1 VVKTL
6 FWDFNGT
13 ILDDARLCHD
23 ILVRMLHEVGRPTVT
38 FEEYLDIF
46 TFPVRDYYAK
56 VYDLE
61 AVSFDVLA
69 KRFIDLYKPESL
81 KVPLTEGAVGT
92 IKAVKAMGYRN
103 VLLSASEINNLKE
116 QLNHF
121 GIGYLFDDVLGT
133 SDIHAGTK
141 TDIALDHVRNHPF
154 DKKRSLM
161 VGDTLHD
168 AEVADAIGCDIV
180 LYTGGHQSKKRLA
193 AHHTIDRITDV
204 LGILSEKGD

>member
-1 VVKTL
+1 MKTV

-23 ILVRMLHEVGRPTVT
+23 ILVRMLREVGRPTVT

-61 AVSFDVLA
+61 AVSFEVLA
-69 KRFIDLYKPESL
+69 KRFINLYKPESL
-81 KVPLTEGAVGT
+81 KAPLTEGAVGT
-92 IKAVKAMGYRN
+92 IEAVKAMGYRN
-103 VLLSASEINNLKE
+103 VLLSASETNNLLE
-116 QLNHF
+116 QLRHF
-121 GIGYLFDDVLGT
+121 GIEDLFDDVLGT

-141 TDIALDHVRNHPF
+141 KDIALEYIKDHPF
-154 DKKRSLM
+154 DTRHSLM

-168 AEVADAIGCDIV
+168 AEVAHAIGCDIV
-180 LYTGGHQSKKRLA
+180 LYTGGHQSKKRLT
-193 AHHTIDRITDV
+193 AHHTIDRIDDV
-204 LGILSEKGD
+204 ITILSEKGD